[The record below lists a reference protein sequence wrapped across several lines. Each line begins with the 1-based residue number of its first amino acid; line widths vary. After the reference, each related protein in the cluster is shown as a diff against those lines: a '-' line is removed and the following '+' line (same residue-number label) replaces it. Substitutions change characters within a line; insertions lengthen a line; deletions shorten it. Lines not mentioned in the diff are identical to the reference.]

1 MNQYKSRKGEYAL
14 RDDAVKAAKI
24 KLDKIEDNLEG
35 LAKKKSWITAD
46 QKQDAFEKVN
56 DTREWLEMV
65 VLKQVQIPLSEDP
78 AFKVG
83 DLDTRI
89 KRVETVYARVN
100 AIQKPKSKDNP
111 YGKFGKNIKM
121 DNITFDGNSGDVNW
135 EDFIKINNGPGGNDY
150 EDDEEVYAK
159 GEPTKIEDVDF
170 TSEDL

>member
-1 MNQYKSRKGEYAL
+1 MTQYKSRKGEYGV
-14 RDDAVKAAKI
+14 RDEAVKAARI

-35 LAKKKSWITAD
+35 LAKKKAWITAE
-46 QKQDAFEKVN
+46 QKQDGFEKVN
-56 DTREWLEMV
+56 DTRDWIDMV
-65 VLKQVQIPLSEDP
+65 VQKQAQIPLSEDP

-100 AIQKPKSKDNP
+100 AIQKPKSKESGSGNGNK
-111 YGKFGKNIKM
+111 YKNFKM

-150 EDDEEVYAK
+150 EDEEE
-159 GEPTKIEDVDF
+159 G
-170 TSEDL
+170 